1 MSGRPLR
8 PPRVPGPAPGE
19 ERTAVE
25 AHGSRRDRLRRPQW
39 HPPGVRLRQRR
50 CRGHLRRPHRHR
62 GEVDAAVKEI
72 NEAFQPQQP
81 YTADNALSALIR
93 APYLIDY
100 AIKQGKPQTESA
112 ARAAISIH
120 DPSESTVRIVQSTA
134 VIDGLTDTDRIALTK
149 TFNDLKVDVN
159 PKYGAYDPAQAA
171 VGPSTPSWLEFSADN
186 G

>member
-39 HPPGVRLRQRR
+39 HPPASGCGNADVAATFD
-50 CRGHLRRPHRHR
+50 GHTVTE

>member
-1 MSGRPLR
+1 MRKGLQLKRMVRVAIASAALSGTLL
-8 PPRVPGPAPGE
+8 VYGCGNADVAA
-19 ERTAVE
+19 TF
-25 AHGSRRDRLRRPQW
+25 D
-39 HPPGVRLRQRR
+39 
-50 CRGHLRRPHRHR
+50 GHTVTE